1 MIGISNYETNFP
13 QKLLLTDTQVLRI
26 RKAFP
31 NRSAPNIKF
40 SKYQYFKMVQSGGLL
55 MLDFIADLFP
65 PFKIINSVATS
76 YVKELNDTDTKK
88 LNSNVLIHTRLN
100 MIGKKIKKG
109 ISSVT
114 GSGITLANNEIK
126 DVMKALKPLQNR
138 GILLK
143 GTSRKITSHE
153 GGFLNVLKPLMTA
166 GLPLM

>member
-1 MIGISNYETNFP
+1 
-13 QKLLLTDTQVLRI
+13 
-26 RKAFP
+26 
-31 NRSAPNIKF
+31 
-40 SKYQYFKMVQSGGLL
+40 

-114 GSGITLANNEIK
+114 GSGIALVNNEIK
-126 DVMKALKPLQNR
+126 DVMKAVKPLQNR

-153 GGFLNVLKPLMTA
+153 WGLLNVLKPLMTA